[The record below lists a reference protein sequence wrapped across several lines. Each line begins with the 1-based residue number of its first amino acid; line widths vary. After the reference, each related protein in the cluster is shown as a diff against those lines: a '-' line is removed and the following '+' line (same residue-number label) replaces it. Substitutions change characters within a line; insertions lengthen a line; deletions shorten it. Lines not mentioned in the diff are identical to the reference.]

1 MLKPGFETIGSFI
14 DEQKNKLQKSADI
27 NIGMWP
33 ISIRVNEDEE
43 LPFEDAV
50 ERMKTAYNEKL
61 QWLDAQ
67 ITNM

>member
-14 DEQKNKLQKSADI
+14 DEQKGRLQKSADI
-27 NIGMWP
+27 NTEMWP

-50 ERMKTAYNEKL
+50 ERLKAAYNEKL

-67 ITNM
+67 IANM